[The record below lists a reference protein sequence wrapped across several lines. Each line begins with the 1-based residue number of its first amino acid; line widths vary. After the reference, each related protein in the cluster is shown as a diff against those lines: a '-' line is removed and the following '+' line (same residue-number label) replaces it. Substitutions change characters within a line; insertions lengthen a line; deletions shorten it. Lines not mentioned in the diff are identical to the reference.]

1 MIEKLIAG
9 VKQFQKNVFPERKAF
24 FDELASGQHPEFL
37 FITCSDSRIDPN
49 LLTQTIPG
57 QLFIC
62 RNAGNIVPPHS
73 TFTGGIT
80 ASIEYAICVL
90 GIKHI
95 IVCGHSDCGAMTA
108 ALNTSELAAL
118 SHVKNWLDH
127 SRGAVEATKARCN
140 TSDATDIDD
149 VARLRMLTEENVLQQ
164 LQHLRTHP
172 SVAARVATGDIQLH
186 GWLYDIGTGDVHVA
200 NEQSREFRPL
210 Q

>member
-9 VKQFQKNVFPERKAF
+9 VKQFQKNFFRERKALF
-24 FDELASGQHPEFL
+24 NELATGQHPEFL

-80 ASIEYAICVL
+80 ASIEYAVCVL

-95 IVCGHSDCGAMTA
+95 IVCGHSDCGAMAA
-108 ALNTSELAAL
+108 ALNTSELGDL
-118 SHVKNWLDH
+118 PHVKTWLGH
-127 SRGAVEATKARCN
+127 SRGAVEATRARCN
-140 TSDATDIDD
+140 CGESSDTND
-149 VARLRMLTEENVLQQ
+149 VRQLHMLIEENVLQQ

-172 SVAARVATGDIQLH
+172 SVAARIATGDIQLH

-200 NEQSREFRPL
+200 NEQNREFLPL
-210 Q
+210 

>member
-24 FDELASGQHPEFL
+24 FDELATGQRPEFL

-80 ASIEYAICVL
+80 ASIEYAVCVL
-90 GIKHI
+90 AIKHI

-108 ALNTSELAAL
+108 ALNTDELGSL
-118 SHVKNWLDH
+118 PHVKDWLGH
-127 SRGAVEATKARCN
+127 SRGAVEATQARGDY
-140 TSDATDIDD
+140 SQGDD
-149 VARLRMLTEENVLQQ
+149 VAKLRRLTEENVLQQ

-186 GWLYDIGTGDVHVA
+186 GWLYDIGNGDVYVA
-200 NEQSREFRPL
+200 NEQTREFRPL
-210 Q
+210 